1 MSEHKKENDN
11 EKDYREEAQ
20 VEEERDANR
29 DPITGEPGSHP
40 IGVAAGGST
49 GAATGAAIGAAV
61 GGPVGAVVGGAIG
74 AVAGGLTGKAVAEVI
89 DPTVEEAYWKKNYQS
104 RPYYSP
110 GRQYYDYGTAY
121 RYGWESAAR
130 PEYSEKKFEDI
141 ESDLET
147 SWPSH
152 RNTDKDTWQDF
163 REAVRD
169 AYNRVKERR

>member
-1 MSEHKKENDN
+1 MSEYKKSVD
-11 EKDYREEAQ
+11 KDQREEL
-20 VEEERDANR
+20 VEEVEERDANR
-29 DPITGEPGSHP
+29 DPITGEAGSHP
-40 IGVAAGGST
+40 VGVAAGGSA

-121 RYGWESAAR
+121 RYGWESAVR
-130 PEYSEKKFEDI
+130 PENSEKKFEDI

-147 SWPSH
+147 SWPSY
-152 RNTDKDTWQDF
+152 RNTDKDSWQDF